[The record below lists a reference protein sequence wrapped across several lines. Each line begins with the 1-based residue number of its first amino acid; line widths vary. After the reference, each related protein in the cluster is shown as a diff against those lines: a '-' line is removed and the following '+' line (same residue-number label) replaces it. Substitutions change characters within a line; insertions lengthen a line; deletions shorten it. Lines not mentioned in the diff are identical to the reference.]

1 VPSEQP
7 ADGPEKKITRLAIG
21 VEGGFDPDSAKK
33 KSEYEESYS
42 IVVLPEFVSI
52 PWPDPQLPEIVS
64 S

>member
-1 VPSEQP
+1 
-7 ADGPEKKITRLAIG
+7 LAIG

-33 KSEYEESYS
+33 QFEYEDSYS

-64 S
+64 SE